1 MGTKRIYLVTQGL
14 ETSLIEAGNNVA
26 AVNFLARKTIK
37 ASVASQ
43 LELVEMIGAGAKV
56 LRAGN
61 ESEES

>member
-1 MGTKRIYLVTQGL
+1 MTKRIYLVTHDL
-14 ETSLIEAGNNVA
+14 ETYLIEAGNKVA
-26 AVNFLARKTIK
+26 AINFVARKNIK

-56 LRAGN
+56 LKAGN

>member
-14 ETSLIEAGNNVA
+14 ETSLIEAGNKVA

-56 LRAGN
+56 LKAGN
-61 ESEES
+61 EGEES